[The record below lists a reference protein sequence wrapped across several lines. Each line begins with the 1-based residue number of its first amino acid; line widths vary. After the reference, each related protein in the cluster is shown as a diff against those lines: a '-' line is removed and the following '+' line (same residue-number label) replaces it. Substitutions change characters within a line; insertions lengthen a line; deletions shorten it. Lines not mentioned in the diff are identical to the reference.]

1 MDTTRLKESFNDRN
15 GKISSKRVWAA
26 IVVCNGLLLTWYE
39 IVIKSLILFNV
50 IDKTLIFSVDVSLIL
65 GILGVGAGLFAST
78 FAEKQNTFHLDEG
91 LDNLDNY
98 DRTDNR

>member
-78 FAEKQNTFHLDEG
+78 FAEKQNKFPLDEG
-91 LDNLDNY
+91 LDNY